1 MQDGNPSRKPAGL
14 VRRTARGTRL
24 VAAAV
29 GAVLVSIVGLL
40 SLQRVGKPIVL
51 AGYDLPH
58 VIPRSDVSE
67 TIRIVYLDELDGQ
80 SLDRRPQAALLDQLN
95 RAGAKAVVY
104 DLIFDQPSAD
114 PKVDADFAAAM
125 RRFRGVDEAGNPL
138 PGAPARHV
146 FLACGRE
153 TFNKT
158 GMAGEQLIPPTD
170 ALLDAADDFGVV
182 AFENEGYLVRKLS
195 TGTRDE
201 PALVWKAA
209 AVLGAPLDEAT
220 RGDTRWLNFLGP
232 PPDESD
238 RDSKPAIPSFDA
250 AVVMAGEFNPE
261 IFRDKIV
268 VIGGKP
274 GIVGEALGK
283 DLFTTPFH
291 RFRVG
296 GRLPFMSGVEVQA
309 TALANLLD
317 GNWLTRSSPRF
328 ELLLVLAAGC
338 ITGVW
343 FALIRPMPAILASLG
358 VILAA
363 ATAGVIA
370 MSRHHVWFPWTSVA
384 FAQVPVALVWG
395 VASHSYIE
403 RFFRLKL
410 SAEQAAIRSA
420 FAKYLSPQML
430 ERLTTEG
437 FSTNL
442 GGEKIPAAMMFTDLE
457 CFTDMCERVGDPVRI
472 VETLNDYFERTT
484 GSIFDHDGVVIKYI
498 GDAIFAVWGAPLPDP
513 DAPLKAVRA
522 AWRLHQTDRVMVDG
536 LELKTRIG
544 LHFGEVVAGNIGSS
558 RRVDYTLIGDAVNL
572 SARLEGINKMF
583 DTNILMSD
591 AVHSRL
597 NGEFRTRMVGRFRVK
612 GRKEVVTV
620 HELLGPALQQ
630 KEPEWIELYHR
641 AVALL
646 VENRREPAL
655 DLFMAAD
662 AAREPRGDGPSRFFI
677 RLLRENEPIPDGVYA
692 MKEK

>member
-1 MQDGNPSRKPAGL
+1 MPAETPSRKPDGIL
-14 VRRTARGTRL
+14 RRTARGTRI
-24 VAAAV
+24 AAALF
-29 GAVLVSIVGLL
+29 GAVLVSLVGLL
-40 SLQRVGKPIVL
+40 ALQRVGQPLVL

-58 VIPRSDVSE
+58 VISRGQVSDQ
-67 TIRIVYLDELDGQ
+67 IRIVYLDKLDGN

-95 RAGAKAVVY
+95 RAGARAVVY
-104 DLIFDQPSAD
+104 DLIFDQASAD
-114 PKVDADFAAAM
+114 PEVDLAFAAAM
-125 RRFRGVDEAGNPL
+125 RRFRGVDEDGNPIA
-138 PGAPARHV
+138 GAPERHV
-146 FLACGRE
+146 FLACGRQ
-153 TFNKT
+153 TFHET

-170 ALLDAADDFGVV
+170 VLLDAADDFGVV
-182 AFENEGYLVRKLS
+182 AFEVDGYLVRKLS

-201 PALVWKAA
+201 PGLMWKTAA
-209 AVLGAPLDEAT
+209 ALGAPLEEDR
-220 RGDTRWLNFLGP
+220 RGETRWLHFLGP
-232 PPDESD
+232 PPDENK
-238 RDSKPAIPSFDA
+238 RDSEPAIPSFDA
-250 AVVMAGEFNPE
+250 NFILGGDFNIE
-261 IFRDKIV
+261 LFRDKIV

-283 DLFTTPFH
+283 DLFNTPFH
-291 RFRVG
+291 RFRFG

-309 TALANLLD
+309 TALANLLS
-317 GNWLTRSSPRF
+317 GNWLARSAPRF
-328 ELLLVLAAGC
+328 ELLMVLVAGC
-338 ITGVW
+338 VTGIW
-343 FALIRPMPAILASLG
+343 FSLIRPVPAIFGALATLC
-358 VILAA
+358 VMAF
-363 ATAGVIA
+363 AGWASMNRAHI
-370 MSRHHVWFPWTSVA
+370 WFPWTVVA

-395 VASHSYIE
+395 AASHSYIE
-403 RFFRLKL
+403 RYFRLKL
-410 SAEQAAIRSA
+410 TAEQAAIRSA

-430 ERLTTEG
+430 ERLTEEG
-437 FSTNL
+437 FTTNL
-442 GGEKIPAAMMFTDLE
+442 GGEKTQAAMMFTDLE

-498 GDAIFAVWGAPLPDP
+498 GDAIFAVWGAPLPDA
-513 DAPLKAVRA
+513 DAPVKAVRA
-522 AWRLHQTDRVMVDG
+522 AWRLHQADRVMVDG

-591 AVHSRL
+591 AVHARL

-612 GRKEVVTV
+612 GRREVVTV

-630 KEPEWIELYHR
+630 NEPEWIALYQR
-641 AVALL
+641 AVSELQ
-646 VENRREPAL
+646 ENRPEAAL
-655 DLFMAAD
+655 ECFVAAD

-677 RLLRENEPIPDGVYA
+677 SRLREGEGIPDGVYD